1 MEPPGKPAPEGDK
14 NTPLSQAV
22 SASGES
28 LCIVLQAI
36 PTAGRGARLPFDVRE
51 YCHYIVYSWICQHHI
66 LWKMGGKPK
75 WRTWRNAVPAR
86 LACVLH
92 ALPTTLSTDNLFS
105 PRTLHTQPHVFPSPL
120 RWKESA
126 VLTGEKWNLLG
137 YLSSDTSFLPR
148 VSHIPPRFL
157 SACPKGLSRFPTFPQ
172 NWNRSKDV
180 EGCTDGNA
188 RVTELLNSIL
198 WLLHFSFSPASA
210 FAYSPAKIALHE
222 FHTRFPSVIHI
233 YDHDIPHCF
242 PHGFATPRSTGK
254 SVVFPFRIC
263 YDTSVGRDWA

>member
-1 MEPPGKPAPEGDK
+1 
-14 NTPLSQAV
+14 
-22 SASGES
+22 
-28 LCIVLQAI
+28 
-36 PTAGRGARLPFDVRE
+36 
-51 YCHYIVYSWICQHHI
+51 
-66 LWKMGGKPK
+66 MGGKPK

-92 ALPTTLSTDNLFS
+92 ALPTTLSIDKLFS
-105 PRTLHTQPHVFPSPL
+105 PRILHSVRHVFSSPFH
-120 RWKESA
+120 WKERP
-126 VLTGEKWNLLG
+126 TFREKKWGLLG
-137 YLSSDTSFLPR
+137 IPPCFGFPIPR
-148 VSHIPPRFL
+148 VFHILTRHV
-157 SACPKGLSRFPTFPQ
+157 SAQRKGLPRFPTLPQ

-233 YDHDIPHCF
+233 YDHDIPHGF
-242 PHGFATPRSTGK
+242 PRGFATPRSTGK
-254 SVVFPFRIC
+254 SVVFPSRIC